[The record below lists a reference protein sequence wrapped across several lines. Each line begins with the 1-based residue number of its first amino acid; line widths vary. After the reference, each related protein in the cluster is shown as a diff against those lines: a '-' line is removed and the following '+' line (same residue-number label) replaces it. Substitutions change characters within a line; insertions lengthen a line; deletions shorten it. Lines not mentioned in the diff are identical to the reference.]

1 MFLGNQN
8 KKQQTMQCESK
19 VKYIKLIILIYAR
32 IGTLFDCAIIGGGP
46 AGLNAALILG
56 RARRNVILLDNNT
69 PRNAITQESH
79 GFITRDGIKP
89 KEFREIAHKE
99 LGRYPSVIFAKREVT
114 SVIKN
119 NSNDGLSFELLTSE
133 NDERYQSKTIIIAT
147 GLKDVL
153 PNIENIS
160 DYYGKSLFHCPYCD
174 GYELGDKPLVVIIG
188 EQVQGTY
195 NFIQTTYNW
204 SKDLIVCTNG
214 EAFQNSAQKTLLENK
229 GIKIIEHKI
238 KNFEGKN
245 GQIEKIVFEN
255 GESVLRKGGF
265 VAPQPVQASGFGKQL
280 GCKYN
285 PLGGI
290 IVDLFGRTNIQGV
303 YAAGDASV
311 ITPAQLIIAAAEGV
325 RAAAGVNNDLTQKE
339 FLG

>member
-1 MFLGNQN
+1 LQLN
-8 KKQQTMQCESK
+8 
-19 VKYIKLIILIYAR
+19 R
-32 IGTLFDCAIIGGGP
+32 IDTLFDCAIIGGGP

-56 RARRNVILLDNNT
+56 RARRNVILLDNNN
-69 PRNAITQESH
+69 PRNAVTKESH

-99 LGRYPSVIFAKREVT
+99 LGRYPSVRYEKREVT

-119 NSNDGLSFELLTSE
+119 NKNDKPSFELLTSE
-133 NDERYQSKTIIIAT
+133 NDERYQSKTIIIST

-153 PNIENIS
+153 PSIENIS

-174 GYELGDKPLVVIIG
+174 GYELRDKPLVVIIG
-188 EQVQGTY
+188 EQVQGFH
-195 NFIQTTYNW
+195 FIQTIYNW
-204 SKDLIVCTNG
+204 SKDLIVCTNNG

-229 GIKIIEHKI
+229 GIKIIENKI

-265 VAPQPVQASGFGKQL
+265 VMPQLIQASDFGKQL
-280 GCKYN
+280 GCQYN

-290 IVDLFGRTNIQGV
+290 VVDSFGRTNIQGV

-311 ITPAQLIIAAAEGV
+311 ITPAKLIIAAAEGV
-325 RAAAGVNNDLTQKE
+325 RAAAGVNTDLTQKE
-339 FLG
+339 FLE

>member
-1 MFLGNQN
+1 MF
-8 KKQQTMQCESK
+8 
-19 VKYIKLIILIYAR
+19 
-32 IGTLFDCAIIGGGP
+32 
-46 AGLNAALILG
+46 
-56 RARRNVILLDNNT
+56 DNNN
-69 PRNAITQESH
+69 PRNAVTQESH

-99 LGRYPSVIFAKREVT
+99 LGRYPSVTYAKREVT

-119 NSNDGLSFELLTSE
+119 DNEQLFEFVTSE

-153 PNIENIS
+153 PSIDNIS

-174 GYELGDKPLVVIIG
+174 GYELRDKPLVVIIG
-188 EQVQGTY
+188 EQVQGFH
-195 NFIQTTYNW
+195 FIQTIYNW

-214 EAFQNSAQKTLLENK
+214 KDLQNSDQKDLLKNK
-229 GIKIIEHKI
+229 GIKIIENKI
-238 KNFEGKN
+238 KNFDGKN

-255 GESVLRKGGF
+255 GESTSRKGGF
-265 VAPQPVQASGFGKQL
+265 VMPQLIQASDFGKQL
-280 GCKYN
+280 GCQYN

-290 IVDLFGRTNIQGV
+290 VVDSFGRTNIQGV

-311 ITPAQLIIAAAEGV
+311 ISPAQLIIAAADGV

>member
-1 MFLGNQN
+1 MVLEQSRTNYFTIQWILQ
-8 KKQQTMQCESK
+8 
-19 VKYIKLIILIYAR
+19 KYIKRIQCNQNLID
-32 IGTLFDCAIIGGGP
+32 TLFDCAIIGGGP

-69 PRNAITQESH
+69 PRNAVSQESH

-99 LGRYPSVIFAKREVT
+99 LGRYPSVIYAKREVT

-119 NSNDGLSFELLTSE
+119 NENSKLPFELLTSE

-188 EQVQGTY
+188 EQVQGFH
-195 NFIQTTYNW
+195 FIQTIYNW
-204 SKDLIVCTNG
+204 SKDLIVCTNNG
-214 EAFQNSAQKTLLENK
+214 EVFQNSAQK
-229 GIKIIEHKI
+229 
-238 KNFEGKN
+238 
-245 GQIEKIVFEN
+245 
-255 GESVLRKGGF
+255 
-265 VAPQPVQASGFGKQL
+265 
-280 GCKYN
+280 
-285 PLGGI
+285 
-290 IVDLFGRTNIQGV
+290 V
-303 YAAGDASV
+303 YFR
-311 ITPAQLIIAAAEGV
+311 IRE
-325 RAAAGVNNDLTQKE
+325 
-339 FLG
+339 